1 MPVNLELL
9 RVYFS
14 QVPDQRL
21 SNLWHELS
29 TEVLEWLGMSL
40 EKLMFI
46 INHQCPVTARYRPM
60 ILSGFLYP
68 SPCAGTN
75 SSCSWLSH
83 CRNGSRL
90 SLLNSAWPK
99 VETHAGGQAARRFC
113 KAPWQRC
120 WVTGFRWRLF
130 KVPISFRRP
139 MGRPPLLVYW
149 LFPDGETLQ
158 LPMVGQTC
166 RRSFSDPQP
175 GNGQSRAAEGL
186 PCQRKGQTKPWGCI
200 LAEKLPH
207 GDPPCIIQSWMTMT

>member
-29 TEVLEWLGMSL
+29 TEVLEWLGMSI

-90 SLLNSAWPK
+90 PLLNSAWPK

-158 LPMVGQTC
+158 LPMVKNAADHFPIPSQELANHVRPKDC
-166 RRSFSDPQP
+166 RASEKAKRSLGAASWLRSFLMGIP
-175 GNGQSRAAEGL
+175 
-186 PCQRKGQTKPWGCI
+186 
-200 LAEKLPH
+200 LASSSH
-207 GDPPCIIQSWMTMT
+207 G

>member
-1 MPVNLELL
+1 MSCHCEVSPH
-9 RVYFS
+9 
-14 QVPDQRL
+14 DIIRL
-21 SNLWHELS
+21 
-29 TEVLEWLGMSL
+29 
-40 EKLMFI
+40 
-46 INHQCPVTARYRPM
+46 
-60 ILSGFLYP
+60 LYP

-139 MGRPPLLVYW
+139 TGRPPLLVYW
-149 LFPDGETLQ
+149 LFPDGEALQ
-158 LPMVGQTC
+158 LPMVGQKC

-207 GDPPCIIQSWMTMT
+207 GDPPCIIQSWMTMTYGHRQNFGNAKKVRNGQANNCGAPGPYFSIILFY